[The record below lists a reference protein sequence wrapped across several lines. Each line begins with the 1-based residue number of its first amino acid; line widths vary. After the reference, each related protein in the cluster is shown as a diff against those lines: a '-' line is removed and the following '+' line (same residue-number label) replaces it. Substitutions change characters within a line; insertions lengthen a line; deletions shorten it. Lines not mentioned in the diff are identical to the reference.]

1 MKRTLILSAMA
12 LALSGATSALAQ
24 EQYIPQLV
32 YRTGAY
38 ASNGIPWTHGKI
50 DYMNYINAKGGING
64 VKITFDECETSYATD
79 KGVECY
85 ERLKTDST
93 AVIDPQGTGIT
104 TALTEKAP
112 IDKIPLLTML
122 YGLAASQDGGVFK
135 WNFPLMGNYWM
146 MANIQIQHLAKK
158 EGGFDK
164 LKGKKIAVVYF
175 DAAAGKEPIPAV
187 QRMAQQYGFNL
198 TLLPVTVPGLEQKA
212 TWLQVR
218 QLRPDYVLLWGYGVM
233 NPTTF
238 KEAAAVGFPREK
250 MLGWWW
256 SGAEPDIKEVGALA
270 KGYQALGVNP
280 LGTDYPLMQ
289 DMLKVLYDEGKGGAG
304 AREDVGSVLYTR
316 GVLMSLLTVEAIRR
330 AQEQYGVGKV
340 MTGEQVRWG
349 FENLN
354 LDAARLRELGLA
366 DEVRPIHTTCFDH
379 TGSAWSR
386 VQTWDGQ
393 RWVMGTDWYEAD
405 KAFVNSLVK
414 EAADRYAA
422 ERGIQRRT
430 EADCRP

>member
-1 MKRTLILSAMA
+1 MKGKHIFGAVALTLASMA
-12 LALSGATSALAQ
+12 PALAQ

-38 ASNGIPWTHGKI
+38 ASNGIPWSHGKI

-85 ERLKTDST
+85 ERLKTSTT

-112 IDKIPLLTML
+112 VDKIPLITVL
-122 YGLAASQDGGVFK
+122 YGLAASQDGRVFK

-146 MANIQIQHLAKK
+146 MANIQVQHLAKK

-175 DAAAGKEPIPAV
+175 DAAAGKEPIPAMERLAR
-187 QRMAQQYGFNL
+187 QHGFNL

-238 KEAAAVGFPREK
+238 KEAAAVGFAREK

-256 SGAEPDIKEVGALA
+256 SGAEPDIKEVGVLA
-270 KGYQALGVNP
+270 KGYQALAANP
-280 LGTDYPLMQ
+280 VGTNYPLMQ
-289 DMLKVLYDEGKGGAG
+289 DMLKTLYDDAKMGAG

-330 AQEQYGVGKV
+330 AQEQYGIGQV

-354 LDAARLRELGLA
+354 LDAERLRALGLA
-366 DEVRPIHTTCFDH
+366 EEVRPIRTTCFDH
-379 TGSAWSR
+379 MGSAWAR

-393 RWVMGTDWYEAD
+393 RWVMGEDWYEAD
-405 KAFVNSLVK
+405 KDFVGALVK

-422 ERGIQRRT
+422 ERGITRRDA
-430 EADCRP
+430 ADCRP